1 MGKKRLLGEPQ
12 FTHLENDDSITLG
25 DRGKG

>member
-1 MGKKRLLGEPQ
+1 MGKKCLLGEPQ

-25 DRGKG
+25 HRGKG